1 MDASI
6 YFPFEIIGTV
16 AFAVSGALV
25 GVRKKMDIFG
35 VVMLGIVTAVGGGV
49 LRDVILGSTPPKTF
63 QNPVYTIVAVISSLV
78 VFPVTVQNKINKHNL
93 LYERLMLWMDSIGL
107 GVFTVVGVQS
117 AYLISEDYSIFL
129 LAFVGTLTG
138 VGGGVMRD
146 IMAGDMPQIFVK
158 HFYACASLIGAI
170 LCSALWKTF
179 GSASSMIL
187 GAVAITGIRLCAA
200 YFKWNLPKAK

>member
-1 MDASI
+1 MNANI

-63 QNPVYTIVAVISSLV
+63 QNPVYTIVAVLSSLL
-78 VFPVTVQNKINKHNL
+78 VFPSAMQHKINRHNSF
-93 LYERLMLWMDSIGL
+93 YDRLMLWMDSIGL

-117 AYLISEDYSIFL
+117 AYALSSDYNIFL

-146 IMAGDMPQIFVK
+146 IMAGEMPQIFVK
-158 HFYACASLIGAI
+158 HFYACASLIGAV
-170 LCSALWKTF
+170 LCSALWKIY

-187 GAVAITGIRLCAA
+187 GAAAVTGLRLCAA